1 MNCPVLPGKGTKVS
15 LTEELPSSEKSKPL
29 RAPRSSQL
37 QPAPEAFRTVP
48 ETPEARGRGKGGVRG
63 PVFMKHGGRAGAGE
77 EQR

>member
-1 MNCPVLPGKGTKVS
+1 MNWPVLPGRGTKVS

-29 RAPRSSQL
+29 RAPPPSQL

-48 ETPEARGRGKGGVRG
+48 ETPEERGQGKGGVRC
-63 PVFMKHGGRAGAGE
+63 PVFMKHGGRAGGE